1 MCYGHSISSPSLTLS
16 TNTTPTYTSYV
27 STVADFALRSL
38 YRQWKVCSDRF
49 LCSVICLV
57 ICRQVAEVDLRRYTE
72 VAVRISPER
81 HAGGIAVS
89 CMFHLTD
96 DCRRPHNHHHPHA
109 PMYASSRPGDEWSRR
124 FVTINQSSIIFYLP
138 TWRVTYNNF
147 VNISTHAAGYQK
159 SCRAHQAGH
168 LL

>member
-57 ICRQVAEVDLRRYTE
+57 TCRQVAEVDLRRYTE

-89 CMFHLTD
+89 CMLHLTD
-96 DCRRPHNHHHPHA
+96 DCCRPHNHHHPTHRRTHRHV
-109 PMYASSRPGDEWSRR
+109 PGTNGVDVSSQSINHQSYFICQHEELH
-124 FVTINQSSIIFYLP
+124 TII
-138 TWRVTYNNF
+138 
-147 VNISTHAAGYQK
+147 
-159 SCRAHQAGH
+159 
-168 LL
+168 LLI